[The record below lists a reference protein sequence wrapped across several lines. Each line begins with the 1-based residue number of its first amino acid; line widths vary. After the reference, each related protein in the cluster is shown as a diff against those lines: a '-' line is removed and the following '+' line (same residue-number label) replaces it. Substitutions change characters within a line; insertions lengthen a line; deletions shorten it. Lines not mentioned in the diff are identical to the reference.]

1 MYESFFGL
9 KESPFSIAPNPRY
22 LYMSEQHQEA
32 LAHLLY
38 GVRQEGGFIV
48 LTGEVGT
55 GKTTV
60 CRCFLEQLPKD
71 VDVAFI
77 LNSKLTRQELLETFC
92 DELDIPCPEGAS
104 SSKPYIDA
112 ILAYLLEAHS
122 LGRKTLLLIDE
133 AQNLAPDVLE
143 QVRLLTNLETN
154 NRKLLQIVLVGQPE
168 LQQVF
173 SMPEMRQLAQRVT
186 ARYHLNHL
194 RPIDVWRYIC
204 HRLDV
209 AGCRQQIIPASL
221 VKPIMHHTRG
231 IPRLINVLCDR
242 MLLGAYVQKKHVVN
256 ATIVKS
262 AAREVFGQT
271 GRLSTLGAPTFQ
283 LRVKLG
289 IAAALFLAAGLSY
302 WLTGRLDQSSDLPT
316 LAHDSQASFQAD
328 ANPEGR
334 ALQAAGQTAAQT
346 SVDSPAVP
354 NPAVSSPSV
363 SSPAVSSPAVPN
375 ATLSNSAPSKR
386 VPPLDPSLA
395 SPGGARSATDSASG
409 QGLNQQYDRVGG
421 VLAGAEPVSAD
432 RAGESR
438 LSAEASPPAGE
449 QPVYLANRNTQ
460 PAASRLAPA
469 LGPLLWPTDVP
480 IAQSEQRAAGDLLAA
495 WRQSL
500 PVYEGE
506 SACEVAQRAGLAC
519 SARRAES
526 MGELRLIN
534 RPVILQLTESQT
546 GPFYAT
552 LERFEADMVYVRIAG
567 KVTKISARLLVQQWA
582 GDYIVFWLPPENYYG
597 PIVPGT
603 IGTEVREFSQ
613 RLGLALGSRVLAQ
626 GVTDYTIK
634 LETAVRDFQR
644 QQGLEVDGIV
654 GMQTLIALN
663 SILNS
668 DVVPLL
674 VSQ

>member
-92 DELDIPCPEGAS
+92 DELDIPCPESAG

-209 AGCRQQIIPASL
+209 AGARQQIIPASL

-256 ATIVKS
+256 PAIVKS
-262 AAREVFGQT
+262 AAREVFGKK
-271 GRLSTLGAPTFQ
+271 GRLSTIGSPKFR
-283 LRVKLG
+283 LRVKLSV
-289 IAAALFLAAGLSY
+289 AATLFMAAGLSY
-302 WLTGRLDQSSDLPT
+302 VFNSQIAQLPLQAMGMLKPMQAMFKTGGDTADPLTEEQVQDQGLAGGATPT
-316 LAHDSQASFQAD
+316 AAAPYGNPLGAPPRQTARQPANQASDRD
-328 ANPEGR
+328 AGTLVGDGLVTLDR
-334 ALQAAGQTAAQT
+334 ALD
-346 SVDSPAVP
+346 SRSFDSPL
-354 NPAVSSPSV
+354 PA
-363 SSPAVSSPAVPN
+363 A
-375 ATLSNSAPSKR
+375 SK
-386 VPPLDPSLA
+386 
-395 SPGGARSATDSASG
+395 
-409 QGLNQQYDRVGG
+409 
-421 VLAGAEPVSAD
+421 
-432 RAGESR
+432 
-438 LSAEASPPAGE
+438 
-449 QPVYLANRNTQ
+449 QPVYLANLKQQDKPER
-460 PAASRLAPA
+460 PKSG
-469 LGPLLWPTDVP
+469 LGPLLWPSDIP
-480 IAQSEQRAAGDLLAA
+480 IGQSEQRAAGDLLGA

-500 PVYEGE
+500 PVYPGE
-506 SACEVAQRAGLAC
+506 SACALAKRAGLGCLAK
-519 SARRAES
+519 RAQS
-526 MGELRLIN
+526 VKELRMIN
-534 RPVILQLTESQT
+534 RPVMLKLTDAQV
-546 GPFYAT
+546 GQFYAT
-552 LERFEADMVYVRIAG
+552 LERLEKDKAYIRIAG
-567 KVTKISARLLVQQWA
+567 KVVKIPARLLVQQWA
-582 GDYIVFWLPPENYYG
+582 GDYTIFWLAPGDYYG

-613 RLGLALGSRVLAQ
+613 RLGLALGSHVLAQ
-626 GVTDYTIK
+626 GVSDYTIE

-644 QQGLEVDGIV
+644 QQGLDVDGVV

-668 DVVPLL
+668 DAVPFLVVE
-674 VSQ
+674 